1 MSSTKS
7 TRSAR
12 AERIM
17 APEFVA
23 GIEQLSIDEIRGRR
37 DEARA
42 EREYLSYLRRLLQS
56 WEDMLAA
63 EKQNRGE
70 PGNFHQPLAEV
81 LSGSLQ
87 GASRGEAV
95 SLSLPEEDMAEA
107 DEQLGMVLGD
117 LAFALPK
124 TLTLEQMEQG
134 MAALREEERA
144 VSADRAAVIRAHD
157 RLQDELKD
165 RYREDPKQIPEHPQ
179 DA

>member
-1 MSSTKS
+1 MSTSKS

-23 GIEQLSIDEIRGRR
+23 GIEQLSVDEIRVRR

-63 EKQNRGE
+63 EKGDRGE

-87 GASRGEAV
+87 GGSRGEAV

-107 DEQLGMVLGD
+107 DEQLGRVLGE

-124 TLTLEQMEQG
+124 TLSAEQIEQG
-134 MAALREEERA
+134 MEALRDEERA

-157 RLQDELKD
+157 RLQDELKA
-165 RYREDPKQIPEHPQ
+165 RYRDDPALIPELPQ

>member
-1 MSSTKS
+1 MSTAKS

-12 AERIM
+12 AERII

-23 GIEQLSIDEIRGRR
+23 GVEQLSIDEIRARR

-63 EKQNRGE
+63 EKQNRGQ

-87 GASRGEAV
+87 GGSRGEAV

-107 DEQLGMVLGD
+107 DAQLGEVLGE

-124 TLTLEQMEQG
+124 TLSEEQMEQG
-134 MAALREEERA
+134 MEALREEERA
-144 VSADRAAVIRAHD
+144 VSADRAKVIRAHD

-165 RYREDPKQIPEHPQ
+165 RYREDPKQIPELPQ

>member
-1 MSSTKS
+1 MSIARS

-12 AERIM
+12 AERIIV
-17 APEFVA
+17 PEFVA
-23 GIEQLSIDEIRGRR
+23 GIDQLSIEEIRGRR

-87 GASRGEAV
+87 GGSRGEAV

-107 DEQLGMVLGD
+107 DAQLGKVLGE

-124 TLTLEQMEQG
+124 TLSPEQMEQG
-134 MAALREEERA
+134 MEALREEERA

-165 RYREDPKQIPEHPQ
+165 RYREDPKQIPELPQ